1 MDKALGDMDLEKGTF
16 LDTTILML
24 AGTTF
29 EAKEVVAVFILDVL
43 EAKNLALADVL
54 DVKSSFLKMMDLQSI
69 FTKSILS

>member
-1 MDKALGDMDLEKGTF
+1 MDKASAHLEKDVF
-16 LDTTILML
+16 LDTIML

-43 EAKNLALADVL
+43 V
-54 DVKSSFLKMMDLQSI
+54 VKKVQKVASSFLTMKMVDLQSI